1 MGTVSTENDNATC
14 VHLQIPKTHYDNI
27 NLVACGR
34 WISSWKCPMNP
45 RNIFLKVQFPLEI
58 NGKCYL
64 KLSFSPSLESAMI
77 YHRQEKLDTNVIF
90 LSVATEEGEI
100 DTRIPRV
107 VIQGRNDDM
116 WD

>member
-1 MGTVSTENDNATC
+1 
-14 VHLQIPKTHYDNI
+14 
-27 NLVACGR
+27 
-34 WISSWKCPMNP
+34 
-45 RNIFLKVQFPLEI
+45 
-58 NGKCYL
+58 
-64 KLSFSPSLESAMI
+64 MI